1 MTIFKR
7 SLHRYGT
14 TPELET
20 PYSRAGQVWDERIG
34 SARVQASNWRLMAFG
49 CLLLASGS
57 AAGLIWQAQQSR
69 VVPYVVAVD
78 HLGEARAIAPASR
91 NVVPDEAEI
100 GWFLAHFIKEVRAVA
115 LDPVVMRQNW
125 LEAYGFVTSRGA
137 AMLDMQAR
145 AANPFA
151 DIGRRTVS
159 VEVASVVRISDRSYQ
174 VRWTE
179 QTAVPGG
186 SGDTSHWTGILTVV
200 TKPPQTV
207 DVMRRNPLGLYI
219 DGIDWSREL
228 EAPSRPVPVPG
239 TPSEPASPAGDLP
252 STSRSDR

>member
-1 MTIFKR
+1 MTVFKR

-20 PYSRAGQVWDERIG
+20 PYSRAGQLWDERIG

-49 CLLLASGS
+49 CLLLAAGA
-57 AAGLIWQAQQSR
+57 AAGLVWQAQQSR

-78 HLGEARAIAPASR
+78 HLGEVRAIAPASR
-91 NVVPDEAEI
+91 NTMPDDAEI
-100 GWFLAHFIKEVRAVA
+100 GWFLAHFIREVRTVA

-137 AMLDMQAR
+137 ATLDVQAR

-151 DIGRRTVS
+151 DIGMRTVS
-159 VEVASVVRISDRSYQ
+159 VEVTSVVRISERSYQ
-174 VRWTE
+174 VRWSE
-179 QTAVPGG
+179 QAAAPGA
-186 SGDTSHWTGILTVV
+186 SGDTSHWTGIITVV
-200 TKPPQTV
+200 IKPPRAV
-207 DVMRRNPLGLYI
+207 EVLRRNPLGLYI

-228 EAPSRPVPVPG
+228 EPASRPVPSMG
-239 TPSEPASPAGDLP
+239 APAMTVLPGDL
-252 STSRSDR
+252 SSNSRSDR

>member
-7 SLHRYGT
+7 SLHRYGV

-20 PYSRAGQVWDERIG
+20 PYSRAGQVWDDRIG

-49 CLLLASGS
+49 CLLLAAG
-57 AAGLIWQAQQSR
+57 AGAGLVWQAQQSR

-78 HLGEARAIAPASR
+78 HLGEARAIAPATR
-91 NVVPDEAEI
+91 DTAPDEAEI
-100 GWFLAHFIKEVRAVA
+100 SWFLAHFIREVRTVA

-137 AMLDMQAR
+137 ATLDLQAR

-159 VEVASVVRISDRSYQ
+159 VEVTSVVRMSDRSYQ

-179 QTAVPGG
+179 QSAPPGA
-186 SGDTSHWTGILTVV
+186 SGDTSHWTGILTVL
-200 TKPPQTV
+200 TKPPRTV
-207 DVMRRNPLGLYI
+207 AVLRRNPLGLYI

-228 EAPSRPVPVPG
+228 EAASRPVRPAG
-239 TPSEPASPAGDLP
+239 TPAMTDLPAGDLL
-252 STSRSDR
+252 SNNRSDR

>member
-7 SLHRYGT
+7 SLHRYGS
-14 TPELET
+14 TPDLET
-20 PYSRAGQVWDERIG
+20 PYNRAGQVWDERIG

-49 CLLLASGS
+49 CLLLAAGA
-57 AAGLIWQAQQSR
+57 AAGLVWQAQQSR

-78 HLGEARAIAPASR
+78 HLGEARAVAPASR
-91 NVVPDEAEI
+91 DGVPDEAEI
-100 GWFLAHFIKEVRAVA
+100 SWFLAHFIKEVRTVA

-125 LEAYGFVTSRGA
+125 LEAYGFVTLRGA
-137 AMLDMQAR
+137 ATLDMQAR

-159 VEVASVVRISDRSYQ
+159 VDVASVVQVSDRSYQ

-179 QTAVPGG
+179 QASALGG
-186 SGDTSHWTGILTVV
+186 SGEISHWTGILTVV
-200 TKPPQTV
+200 TKPPRTA
-207 DVMRRNPLGLYI
+207 DMLRRNPLGLYI

-228 EAPSRPVPVPG
+228 EPPSRPVPSLG
-239 TPSEPASPAGDLP
+239 TPAMPASSAGDVP
-252 STSRSDR
+252 FSSRSDR